1 MKRFLI
7 TLILML
13 VMLPAVWAQE
23 ELAIGAFFD
32 KKYTRRTGAK
42 EVMVKNHK
50 VGERKMT
57 LFRSLNVP
65 LTDEESRLAEQLV
78 QQDGAQALDRE
89 LATKGGRTCYAFF
102 RLPDAKNGIHR
113 YIFYRNQALFA
124 GNKPIT
130 NIIYIEGTVTMADL
144 RRRFGK

>member
-1 MKRFLI
+1 MKRFFI
-7 TLILML
+7 TLAIML
-13 VMLPAVWAQE
+13 TMLPAARAQE
-23 ELAIGAFFD
+23 ELAIGVFFD
-32 KKYTRRTGAK
+32 KKYTHRTGAK
-42 EVMVKNHK
+42 EVVVKNHK

-65 LTDEESRLAEQLV
+65 LSDEESRAAEQRVL
-78 QQDGAQALDRE
+78 QDGAQALDRE
-89 LATKGGRTCYAFF
+89 VATKGGRICYAFF

-124 GNKPIT
+124 GKKPIT
-130 NIIYIEGTVTMADL
+130 NIIYIEGTVTEADL